1 MRELV
6 IVVHVSFVK
15 KLIELVLLHEDGNNS
30 EQQILLSLGKCLR
43 MGIDVAIIN
52 EVIAPIID
60 HMYEK
65 EKIENEEV
73 AKRRALQAGNT
84 VKK

>member
-1 MRELV
+1 MSISQLKEL
-6 IVVHVSFVK
+6 K